1 VLTNQF
7 AAERK
12 MRRLIYIALV
22 LTVLL
27 GLVFVMPASAAPARA
42 DRGAWAPNV
51 AYAVNDTVTYGGST
65 YKCLQAHTSQ
75 TGWEPPNTPSL
86 WQLTTGGGSGG
97 PSGYT
102 FCANENGTCSFSGT
116 ASVAYGA
123 NGAFNYRTAT
133 NSIACN
139 NATFGDPISGTAKAC
154 YYQPT
159 TSSWTNCAGENGTC
173 SFSGTQQV
181 RYGSGSFYSTRTA
194 TGSIGCNNA
203 TFGDPNFGV
212 AKSCD
217 YRSTVGSGGFSTAG
231 WTQCAGENGTCSASG
246 QVVYGGNGWF
256 SQRNSSGSIA
266 CNNSTFGD
274 PIPGT
279 VKACYTQASTGG
291 GGKIFAP
298 YIDVSPGSGSAIMQL
313 ANNGSGNKHYTLAF
327 ILGSGCNA
335 SWFGAYPLNTSEA
348 QAIGTRINELRAVG
362 GDVIISFGGAAAPE
376 LANVCSSVS
385 ALQTQ
390 YQAVVNMYHPY
401 AIDLDIEDFNPTAI
415 DLRNKALKGVTG
427 TRIHYTLGVLQSG
440 FTQAQMDVLNNA
452 RTNGTRVDL
461 VNIMA
466 MDYGGSVPDMYGA
479 AVSAAQAARSWL
491 NNNGFSGTQ
500 LGITPMIGQNDS
512 AGEVFTLS
520 NASSL
525 VSWANSNGV
534 TELAFWSVG
543 RDNGGCPGQTTASAT
558 CSGVSQSNFQ
568 FSSIFHGFA
577 P

>member
-1 VLTNQF
+1 
-7 AAERK
+7 
-12 MRRLIYIALV
+12 MRRLTYVILV
-22 LTVLL
+22 LAVLL
-27 GLVFVMPASAAPARA
+27 GLVFVAPVSAAPARA

-51 AYAVNDTVTYGGST
+51 AYAVNDTVTYAGST
-65 YKCLQAHTSQ
+65 YKCLQAHTSL
-75 TGWEPPNTPSL
+75 TGWEPPNAPSL
-86 WQLTTGGGSGG
+86 WQLVTGGGGGSVG

-123 NGAFNYRTAT
+123 NGAFNYKTAT

-139 NATFGDPISGTAKAC
+139 NATFGDPISGTVKAC

-159 TSSWTNCAGENGTC
+159 TTSNWTNCAGENGTC

-194 TGSIGCNNA
+194 TGSIACNNA

-217 YRSTVGSGGFSTAG
+217 YRSTVGSGGFSPSG
-231 WTQCAGENGTCSASG
+231 WTQCAGENGTCSVTG
-246 QVVYGGNGWF
+246 QVVYGANGWF
-256 SQRNSSGSIA
+256 SQRSASGSIG

-279 VKACYTQASTGG
+279 AKACYTQASTGG

-335 SWFGAYPLNTSEA
+335 SWFGAFPLNTSEA
-348 QAIGTRINELRAVG
+348 QGIGTRINELRAAG

-427 TRIHYTLGVLQSG
+427 TRIQYTLGVLQSG
-440 FTQAQMDVLNNA
+440 FTQSQMDVLNNA
-452 RTNGTRVDL
+452 RNNGTRVDL

-466 MDYGGSVPDMYGA
+466 MDYGGSVSDMSA
-479 AVSAAQAARSWL
+479 AAISAAQAARNWL